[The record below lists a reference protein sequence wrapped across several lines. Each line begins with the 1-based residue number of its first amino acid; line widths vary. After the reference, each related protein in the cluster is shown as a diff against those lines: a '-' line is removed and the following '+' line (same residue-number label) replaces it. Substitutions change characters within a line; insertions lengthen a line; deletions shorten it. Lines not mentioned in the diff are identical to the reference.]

1 MKDNIQ
7 NVIILDSLYLIVSSN
22 NELLFDKFIAF

>member
-7 NVIILDSLYLIVSSN
+7 NVIILDGLYLIVSSN